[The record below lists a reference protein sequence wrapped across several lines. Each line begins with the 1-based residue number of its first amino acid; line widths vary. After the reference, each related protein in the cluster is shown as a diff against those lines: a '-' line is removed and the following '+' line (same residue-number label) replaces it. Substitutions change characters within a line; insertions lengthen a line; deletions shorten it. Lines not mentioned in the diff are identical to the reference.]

1 MHCHFC
7 APVSKFVKVQQQL
20 QIEFALTSVQ
30 VHQKSFVKKKGNSS
44 GQLCRGLWNWS
55 GDKALVIERQHQDD
69 STFFLFASVTQGSDK
84 SYNLTPPPP
93 SPKNQLRSKIVP
105 KVQSSTSGAWS
116 LLKQVQSQIGLESA
130 RSLEDLE

>member
-84 SYNLTPPPP
+84 SNNLTPPPP
-93 SPKNQLRSKIVP
+93 SPSQLRSKMRVP
-105 KVQSSTSGAWS
+105 KAESSPSGAWS
-116 LLKQVQSQIGLESA
+116 LLKQVQSHIGLTITWIP
-130 RSLEDLE
+130 LEI